1 MFHTIIGYNPY
12 KDTSYKK
19 SSNTVKKI
27 PTNFCFSPLTR
38 PNYFFGDGFR
48 RDVNHFYYWE
58 WCLPHSITPHLSS
71 SSFIFQSLN
80 ITLRPS
86 QIFFFDK
93 QSKITIFISFL
104 SYIKKFFIINFT
116 THLISNWAKIESNFI
131 TYNQKTIQEQ
141 YHYY

>member
-1 MFHTIIGYNPY
+1 MAIIRT
-12 KDTSYKK
+12 KTR
-19 SSNTVKKI
+19 
-27 PTNFCFSPLTR
+27 LTR
-38 PNYFFGDGFR
+38 ILQTRSKKYQLSSVSPHSHDPTIFLVMVLGATLINLLLR
-48 RDVNHFYYWE
+48 MITPTFYYT
-58 WCLPHSITPHLSS
+58 SSSS

-93 QSKITIFISFL
+93 QSKFTIFISFL
-104 SYIKKFFIINFT
+104 SYIKKFFTINFT

>member
-12 KDTSYKK
+12 KDTSYKN

-27 PTNFCFSPLTR
+27 PTIFCFSPLTR

-58 WCLPHSITPHLSS
+58 WLLPHSITPHLSS
-71 SSFIFQSLN
+71 FIFHLS
-80 ITLRPS
+80 ITKYNLATFTN
-86 QIFFFDK
+86 FFFFLTSNPK
-93 QSKITIFISFL
+93 LQFSFL
-104 SYIKKFFIINFT
+104 LLLYIKKFFIINFT

-131 TYNQKTIQEQ
+131 T
-141 YHYY
+141 